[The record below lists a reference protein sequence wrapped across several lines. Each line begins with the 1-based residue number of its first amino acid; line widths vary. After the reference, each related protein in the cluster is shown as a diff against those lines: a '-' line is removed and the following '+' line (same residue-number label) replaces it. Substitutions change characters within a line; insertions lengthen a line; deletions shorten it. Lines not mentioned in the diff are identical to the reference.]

1 VFDERLRPTKQRI
14 LGPLVGRLGAV
25 EPSWMTALGLG
36 LGLGSAVA
44 AALGAW
50 PAALVLFVVSRI
62 ADGIDGELARAD
74 ASSTD
79 AGGYADI
86 VADTAV
92 FAAIPLGA
100 AIGSDLDH
108 IWPITAALLGSF
120 YLNTITWS
128 YLAALYE
135 KRSARTTGAGRS
147 ASAGT
152 SVVMPPGLI
161 EGSESIVFFAVMLA
175 LPRWLDWTMI
185 TMSSLVVVGA
195 LMRFGNGHRQ
205 LAEVPGAA
213 VRVDA

>member
-1 VFDERLRPTKQRI
+1 
-14 LGPLVGRLGAV
+14 
-25 EPSWMTALGLG
+25 MTTLGLG
-36 LGLGSAVA
+36 IGLMAAVA
-44 AALGAW
+44 ASLGLWFVAL
-50 PAALVLFVVSRI
+50 ALFILSRI
-62 ADGIDGELARAD
+62 ADGIDGELARAE

-79 AGGYADI
+79 EGGYADI

-128 YLAALYE
+128 YLAALFE
-135 KRSARTTGAGRS
+135 KRAVLTDSGVCADSDGNSEDR
-147 ASAGT
+147 T

-161 EGSESIVFFAVMLA
+161 EGSESIMFLAVMLA

-185 TMSSLVVVGA
+185 AMAFCVVVGA
-195 LMRFGNGHRQ
+195 LVRFGNGYRQ
-205 LAEVPGAA
+205 LAKAPGVA
-213 VRVDA
+213 VRVQR